1 MPQSEDRRWGE
12 VKFGKCEPYISWR
25 AACYENSPT
34 DYCVAL
40 VGNKSLRWA
49 LPTLCKILSILLHGL
64 TRLSCSPEGSVLLR
78 LDSYLGVLMCIRC
91 SVGFMRAA
99 PSGHW
104 RGRLCADGQK
114 MCWCAAALGSMP
126 NVVPRRDRELCFS
139 MGVDDSNSEYLF

>member
-1 MPQSEDRRWGE
+1 M
-12 VKFGKCEPYISWR
+12 
-25 AACYENSPT
+25 
-34 DYCVAL
+34 
-40 VGNKSLRWA
+40 
-49 LPTLCKILSILLHGL
+49 
-64 TRLSCSPEGSVLLR
+64 LLR

-126 NVVPRRDRELCFS
+126 SVVPRRDRELCFS
-139 MGVDDSNSEYLF
+139 MGVDDSNSQFLFLGLPQPSGAQALALREGPPAAPV